1 MARIPYKAD
10 PLEFVFMAVMLLWPV
25 IRWGLAL
32 MILVFFVI
40 GHWFT
45 ALGCFILLTFLSWWL
60 AYGELPRQVV
70 ENCRN
75 QK

>member
-1 MARIPYKAD
+1 MANAPHKTD
-10 PLEFVFMAVMLLWPV
+10 PLEFLLMAVVLFWPV

-32 MILVFFVI
+32 MVFVFFVI

-45 ALGCFILLTFLSWWL
+45 ALGCFVLLTFLGWWL
-60 AYGELPRQVV
+60 AYGKLSRQLL